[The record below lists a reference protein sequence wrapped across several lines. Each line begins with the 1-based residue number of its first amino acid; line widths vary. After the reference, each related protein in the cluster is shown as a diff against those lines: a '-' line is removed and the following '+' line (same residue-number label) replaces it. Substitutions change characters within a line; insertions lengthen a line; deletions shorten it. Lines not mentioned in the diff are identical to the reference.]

1 MKKILLC
8 MTMAIALVAG
18 KQAMANE
25 ALDQLVR
32 DTMTAELTHSVNEGV
47 RINNAINWKVG
58 ELAEYDLKAM
68 FGSLGKM
75 VKKVDRE
82 QGNAIWIKQEV
93 TGMAAQTAEVLI
105 DRATGEILEM
115 RQNGQKVDV
124 PKDKPELI
132 DQEHTTVT
140 VPAGTFEVIHVTFK
154 SKDVKKGEVWANPRD
169 IPMDGAAKMAIE
181 SNQMPLPITM
191 ELLKFSRP

>member
-18 KQAMANE
+18 KQAQANG

-32 DTMTAELTHSVNEGV
+32 DMAVADLTHSVNEGMRV
-47 RINNAINWKVG
+47 NNLINWKVG
-58 ELAEYDLKAM
+58 ETAEYDLKAM
-68 FGSLGKM
+68 FGSLGNM

-82 QGNAIWIKQEV
+82 QGNAIWLKQEV
-93 TGMAAQTAEVLI
+93 TGMAAQTIEALI
-105 DRATGEILEM
+105 DRATGEVLEM
-115 RQNGQKVDV
+115 RQNGQKVN
-124 PKDKPELI
+124 PPNDKPEMI

-154 SKDVKKGEVWANPRD
+154 SKEVKKGELWANPRD
-169 IPMDGAAKMAIE
+169 IPMDGAAKMAVE

>member
-25 ALDQLVR
+25 ALTQIVR
-32 DTMTAELTHSVNEGV
+32 DAAAADLQQSISDGM
-47 RINNAINWKVG
+47 RINNAINRKVG
-58 ELAEYDLKAM
+58 EIAEYDLKAM

-82 QGNAIWIKQEV
+82 QGNAIWIKQDV

-115 RQNGQKVDV
+115 RQNCQKVDV

-132 DQEHTTVT
+132 DQEHTSVT
-140 VPAGTFEVIHVTFK
+140 VPAGTFEVIHITFK
-154 SKDVKKGEVWANPRD
+154 SKDVKKGENKV
-169 IPMDGAAKMAIE
+169 K
-181 SNQMPLPITM
+181 
-191 ELLKFSRP
+191 K